1 MRTLITDAVL
11 IDGSG
16 APPREGVSLI
26 VEDHLIEEVV
36 PRRAPYYDVAD
47 VVLDARGGFLIPGV
61 INHHV
66 HGLTRGPLM
75 IVGEPPLSDARVTA
89 NLDRLLDEGV
99 TTALNV
105 DGFGTVEDAAAQDQ
119 WHPIRVRTTTLH
131 TPTHLRWATEG
142 PFPFGGVRPRHEWT
156 LDEMLDA
163 GAICVGE
170 AGPGCDTHWADYT
183 LIPEAA
189 ARRGGRA
196 TMEQARGFREAADRD
211 DRAAAAQA
219 LDAMGLAPDELEAM
233 LEVHA
238 ATVAWQGLAREALQE
253 AIDAARTRS
262 VPLLMH
268 HTPGT
273 FDLVLEAARTAG
285 DVVIAGH
292 SNFQIHDP
300 DDAARR
306 ARAVRDAGALVDIMS
321 GDAWSGRQ
329 FHPTPAVTHRLL
341 AEGLVDLVS
350 TDYAGGF
357 WDPMLLMLERAHEAG
372 AVSLQAAV
380 RMVTGAVAE
389 ALPAL
394 APRRGVVAPGMVA
407 DLVVTEPGRLSAVRE
422 VLIGGRI
429 VTRGRRLW

>member
-1 MRTLITDAVL
+1 MRTLIVNAVL
-11 IDGSG
+11 LDGSG
-16 APPREGVSLI
+16 APPRSPVSVV
-26 VEDHLIEEVV
+26 VEDHLVEEVV
-36 PRRAPYYDVAD
+36 ERWAPYYDVAD
-47 VVLDARGGFLIPGV
+47 VVVDARGGFLLPGV
-61 INHHV
+61 IDHHV

-75 IVGEPPLSDARVTA
+75 IVGEPPLSDARVRA

-105 DGFGTVEDAAAQDQ
+105 DGFPTVEDAEAQSRF
-119 WHPIRVRTTTLH
+119 HPVRVKVTTLH
-131 TPTHLRWATEG
+131 TPTHLAWATEG
-142 PFPFGGVRPRHEWT
+142 PFPFGGVRPRHAWT
-156 LDEMLDA
+156 VDEMLEA
-163 GAICVGE
+163 GAVCVGE

-189 ARRGGRA
+189 AQRGGRA
-196 TMEQARGFREAADRD
+196 TMEQARAFRQAAERGEREEAAG
-211 DRAAAAQA
+211 A
-219 LDAMGLAPDELEAM
+219 LAAMGVGREHLEDM
-233 LEVHA
+233 LGVHE
-238 ATVAWQGLAREALQE
+238 ATVEWQGLARQALQE
-253 AIDAARTRS
+253 AIEAGRARS
-262 VPLLMH
+262 VPLLLH

-273 FDLVLEAARTAG
+273 FDLVLDAAREAP

-306 ARAVRDAGALVDIMS
+306 ARAVREAGALVDVMS
-321 GDAWSGRQ
+321 GDAWSARQ

-357 WDPMLLMLERAHEAG
+357 WDPMLVMLERAHEAG
-372 AVSLQAAV
+372 AVTLEAAV

-394 APRRGVVAPGMVA
+394 APRRGRIAPGYVA
-407 DLVVTEPGRLSAVRE
+407 DLVVTEPGRLGAVRE
-422 VLIGGRI
+422 VLVSGR
-429 VTRGRRLW
+429 VVDRGRRLW